1 MASLL
6 QTGSKQLRQMQT
18 LTKEVTWASVL
29 SFYLEKCHHNSLSG
43 CKMGIIAESTVS
55 CFGMMNILYRVL
67 RYSGLALQ
75 HLPFL
80 VAGYVGISSVG
91 VKGIPENFRLPQ
103 RKTLERTPVKHITT
117 LAQK

>member
-67 RYSGLALQ
+67 RYTGLALQ

-91 VKGIPENFRLPQ
+91 VKGIPENFHLP
-103 RKTLERTPVKHITT
+103 
-117 LAQK
+117 

>member
-1 MASLL
+1 
-6 QTGSKQLRQMQT
+6 
-18 LTKEVTWASVL
+18 
-29 SFYLEKCHHNSLSG
+29 
-43 CKMGIIAESTVS
+43 MGIIAESTVS

-91 VKGIPENFRLPQ
+91 VKGIPENFRLP
-103 RKTLERTPVKHITT
+103 
-117 LAQK
+117 